1 MSGLQPQADTLDIVT
16 QLVSMMS
23 ILVAQYVHTSKT
35 TYGSEG
41 GDARAFGTV
50 MFVVSNTVLLVAHA
64 VLVAVP
70 LWKKVS
76 ASYASVQERFAAGA
90 NKSII
95 VGLKAI
101 SVICGDLTMWA
112 KVTTLV

>member
-1 MSGLQPQADTLDIVT
+1 
-16 QLVSMMS
+16 MS

-70 LWKKVS
+70 LWKKIS

-95 VGLKAI
+95 LDLKAI
-101 SVICGDLTMWA
+101 SVIC
-112 KVTTLV
+112 V

>member
-1 MSGLQPQADTLDIVT
+1 
-16 QLVSMMS
+16 MMS

-50 MFVVSNTVLLVAHA
+50 MFVVSNTVLLIAHA

-76 ASYASVQERFAAGA
+76 ASYASVRERFAAGA
-90 NKSII
+90 II
-95 VGLKAI
+95 LGLKAI

-112 KVTTLV
+112 KVTTMV

>member
-1 MSGLQPQADTLDIVT
+1 MSGLQSRVDTLDIGT
-16 QLVSMMS
+16 QFVSMVS

-35 TYGSEG
+35 TYGSDEG
-41 GDARAFGTV
+41 FHRAFGTV
-50 MFVVSNTVLLVAHA
+50 MFVVSNTVLLVVHA

-76 ASYASVQERFAAGA
+76 ASYASVRERFAAGA
-90 NKSII
+90 NQAII
-95 VGLKAI
+95 LGLKAI

-112 KVTTLV
+112 KVTTMI

>member
-1 MSGLQPQADTLDIVT
+1 MSGLQSRVDTLDIGT
-16 QLVSMMS
+16 QFVSMVS

-35 TYGSEG
+35 TYGSDEG
-41 GDARAFGTV
+41 FHRAFGTV
-50 MFVVSNTVLLVAHA
+50 MFVVSNTVLLVVHA

-76 ASYASVQERFAAGA
+76 DSYASVRERFAAGA
-90 NKSII
+90 II
-95 VGLKAI
+95 LGLKAI

-112 KVTTLV
+112 KVTTMI

>member
-1 MSGLQPQADTLDIVT
+1 MSGLQSRTDTLDIAT
-16 QLVSMMS
+16 QLVSMVS
-23 ILVAQYVHTSKT
+23 ILAAQYVHTSKT

-41 GDARAFGTV
+41 DDARAFGTV
-50 MFVVSNTVLLVAHA
+50 MFVVSNTALLVVHA

-76 ASYASVQERFAAGA
+76 ASYASVRERFAAGA
-90 NKSII
+90 NKAII
-95 VGLKAI
+95 LGLKAI

-112 KVTTLV
+112 KVTTII